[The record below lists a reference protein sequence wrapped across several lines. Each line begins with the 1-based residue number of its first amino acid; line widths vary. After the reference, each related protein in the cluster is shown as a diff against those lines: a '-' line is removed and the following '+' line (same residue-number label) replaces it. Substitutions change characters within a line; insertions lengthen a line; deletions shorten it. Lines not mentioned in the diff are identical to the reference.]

1 MPEVS
6 TMVLSNGTMNQVW
19 KGVCEHLL
27 GRTELQGA
35 STIWIKQTE
44 IFVCTLSWWLR
55 VSAETWRNNL
65 YFFIL
70 IRTSAISWNKSYL
83 KRTQSKNWRGNSEG
97 VEQFIDL
104 FISASTSQT
113 WQLWANFATTY
124 FHLAIPSLVTR

>member
-70 IRTSAISWNKSYL
+70 
-83 KRTQSKNWRGNSEG
+83 
-97 VEQFIDL
+97 
-104 FISASTSQT
+104 
-113 WQLWANFATTY
+113 
-124 FHLAIPSLVTR
+124 